1 MSSKSRDEIW
11 EEWREKVNMAPAE
24 LEDWLETD
32 RSKEVGDSDEGES
45 TGHKSG
51 RRIVEIKRTNKDD
64 LSDDQWDHMAE
75 VVAYIN
81 RHCAQVPDDPE
92 GSDWEAS
99 LKNWG
104 HDPMADGGCA

>member
-1 MSSKSRDEIW
+1 MSDKSRDQIW
-11 EEWREKVNMAPAE
+11 DEWQDGVNMSPSE

-32 RSKEVGDSDEGES
+32 ESKSVGDSDGSES

-51 RRIVEIKRTNKDD
+51 RRIVDIKRTNKDD
-64 LSDDQWDHMAE
+64 LSESDWDHMAE

-81 RHCAQVPDDPE
+81 RHCAQAPDNPE
-92 GSDWEAS
+92 GSNWAAS

-104 HDPMADGGCA
+104 HDPMKSDGCA

>member
-1 MSSKSRDEIW
+1 MSDKSRDEIW
-11 EEWREKVNMAPAE
+11 DDWRAKVNMAPQE

-32 RSKEVGDSDEGES
+32 ESKSVGDSEDGES

-64 LSDDQWDHMAE
+64 LTDGQWDHMAK
-75 VVAYIN
+75 VVGYIN
-81 RHCAQVPDDPE
+81 RHCAQVPKDPAN
-92 GSDWEAS
+92 SDWEYS

-104 HDPMADGGCA
+104 HDPLKDNGCA